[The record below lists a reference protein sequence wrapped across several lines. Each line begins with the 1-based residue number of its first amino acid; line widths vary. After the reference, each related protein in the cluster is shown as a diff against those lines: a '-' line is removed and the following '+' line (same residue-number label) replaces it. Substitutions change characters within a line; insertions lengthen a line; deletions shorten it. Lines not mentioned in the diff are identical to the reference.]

1 MLTYLRPAAVLVGL
15 FTLMTGILYPLVL
28 TGVTQL
34 SLPFGANGSLVQ
46 RNGTVIGSALI
57 GQTFASDRYFKGRP
71 SAAGSSGYDAAATS
85 GSNLGPTSKKLID
98 RISADFA
105 ALGGQAGVPM
115 AADALTA
122 SASGLDPHISPQ
134 YAASQV
140 ARVAAA
146 RGVTEASVQGILE
159 RQTGLPVLG
168 FLGEPRVNVLELN
181 LALDA
186 TPAPGS

>member
-1 MLTYLRPAAVLVGL
+1 MLTYLRPAAVLVVL
-15 FTLMTGILYPLVL
+15 FTLMTGILYPFAL

-34 SLPFGANGSLVQ
+34 AVPLEANGSLIH
-46 RNGTVIGSALI
+46 RNGSVIGSTLI
-57 GQTFASDRYFKGRP
+57 GQAFTSDRYFKGRP
-71 SAAGSSGYDAAATS
+71 SAAGSAGYDAVASS

-98 RISADFA
+98 RIRADFA
-105 ALGGQAGVPM
+105 ALGGQAGVPI

-134 YAASQV
+134 NARSQV

-146 RGVTEASVQGILE
+146 RGVTEASVRGQLE
-159 RQTGLPVLG
+159 RQTGLPLLG